1 VTAAAPSPPAAPA
14 EKPVRLAL
22 IGTGSRGMTYG
33 REGVLSG
40 LAVVTAVAEPRAL
53 RREQAAA
60 EFGVAADRAVAGWP
74 ELLGR
79 PDLDVDAVVV
89 ATPDREHLGPA
100 LATIGRGLPLLLEKP
115 MAPTEEH
122 ARQIVAAAEQ
132 AGVLVCVAHVLRY
145 SAYTQAVTGLIDAG
159 AIGDV
164 VSIEHLEPVGWW
176 HQAHSFVRGNWRR
189 EDQSSPML
197 LAKCCHDI
205 DWLSA
210 VVGRPALRVSSF
222 GSLSHFTPANKPAG
236 AASRCLDCAVEPECP
251 YSAKRIYLDHV
262 DEPSA
267 QRWPLSILTED
278 LTREGVTRALREGP
292 YGRCVYEC
300 DNDVVDHQVVNIEY
314 AGGVTASLTM
324 TAFTPMSFRKT
335 RIFGTRGTLE
345 GDGYTVSVFDFLT
358 GRTSTQQVVDA
369 ADPEAGEGH
378 LGADGALT
386 RTFLTAVSTRQPG
399 LVLTS
404 PAESL
409 ATHAIVWAAERA
421 RHLGR
426 VETLTP
432 TPEPLNAP

>member
-1 VTAAAPSPPAAPA
+1 MTTAAPHLSAARPDG
-14 EKPVRLAL
+14 PLRLAL

-33 REGVLSG
+33 REALLSG
-40 LAVVTAVAEPRAL
+40 QAVVTAVAEPRPR

-60 EFGVAADRAVAGWP
+60 EFGVAPDRAVESWP
-74 ELLGR
+74 ELLDR
-79 PDLDVDAVVV
+79 VDLDVDAVVV

-100 LATIGRGLPLLLEKP
+100 LAAIGRGLPLLLEKP
-115 MAPTEEH
+115 MAPTEEQ
-122 ARQIVAAAEQ
+122 AQRIVEAAER

-159 AIGDV
+159 AIGEV

-189 EDQSSPML
+189 EDESSPML

-236 AASRCLDCAVEPECP
+236 AASRCLDCGVEEQCP
-251 YSAKRIYLDHV
+251 YSARRIYLDHV
-262 DEPSA
+262 DDPSA
-267 QRWPLSILTED
+267 RRWPLSVLTED
-278 LTREGVTRALREGP
+278 LTTEGITKALREGP

-314 AGGVTASLTM
+314 AGGVTAALTM
-324 TAFTPMSFRKT
+324 TAFTPMGFRRT

-358 GRTSTQQVVDA
+358 GQTSTQQIVDP
-369 ADPEAGEGH
+369 DEPEARDAH

-386 RTFLTAVSTRQPG
+386 RAFLTAVRTQQPD
-399 LVLTS
+399 LILTS

-426 VETLTP
+426 VETLP
-432 TPEPLNAP
+432 AAP